1 MAADAR
7 SVRVPAMGTEAHLV
21 LVGAD
26 DAVAAHLLDLLG
38 RLERRWSRFLPDSE
52 VSRLN
57 AHAGQ
62 PVRVHA
68 STLLLVEQAIGAW
81 RLTGGAFDPTVLGD
95 VVRAGYDTSLGDQ
108 FAGPLDRAS
117 PVERAPGCSD
127 LVRACS
133 DIEVDHAAS
142 IVRLPP
148 GTGFDPGGIGKG
160 LAADLLV
167 AEALRADV
175 VGICVDIGGDLR
187 VEGRAPSGGSWT
199 IAVEHPA
206 RATPVAVLDLAAGA
220 VATSTTLRRRWTV
233 GGRARHHVI
242 DPRTGQP
249 ADTDVDVM
257 TIVAGEAWRAEVLA
271 TAGLLRGSARAFD
284 LLDADAHGLAVTS
297 LGDVACSNGLG
308 PFLRHPIVPA
318 A

>member
-1 MAADAR
+1 MAADAC
-7 SVRVPAMGTEAHLV
+7 SIRVPAMGTEAHLV
-21 LVGAD
+21 LVGAAD
-26 DAVAAHLLDLLG
+26 GVATHLLDLLG
-38 RLERRWSRFLPDSE
+38 RLERRWSRFLPNSE

-57 AHAGQ
+57 ALAGQ
-62 PVRVHA
+62 PLRVHP
-68 STLLLVEQAIGAW
+68 STLLLVEQAIEAW

-95 VVRAGYDTSLGDQ
+95 VVRAGYDTSLSDS
-108 FAGPLDRAS
+108 FAGPLDLPS

-133 DIEVDHAAS
+133 DIEVDHADS

-167 AEALRADV
+167 DEAIRAGV
-175 VGICVDIGGDLR
+175 AGVCADIGGDLR
-187 VEGRAPSGGSWT
+187 VEGRAPNGGSWT
-199 IAVEHPA
+199 ISVEHPA
-206 RATPVAVLDLAAGA
+206 RATPLALLDVASGA

-233 GGRARHHVI
+233 GGRDRHHVI

-249 ADTDVDVM
+249 SDTDVDVM
-257 TIVAGEAWRAEVLA
+257 TIVAGEAWQAEVLA

-284 LLDADAHGLAVTS
+284 LLDASAHGLAVTS
-297 LGDVACSNGLG
+297 LGEVTCSPGLG
-308 PFLRHPIVPA
+308 PYLRHPIEPA